1 VIRAELRTTP
11 PVPTTEAPS
20 LFPYRV
26 RPGQDSILREVGEV
40 SRRGGPLLINAPTGS
55 GKTVAVL
62 AALLEHAEAADH
74 KILYLVRTH
83 SQEVQVL
90 QEVRAIDHRLAHP
103 VLAVGLAGRARRC
116 FLLENVSEIKGA
128 TAEEHGKLCAD
139 RKRATERAMRGE
151 APVAPPPDLPEG
163 GEIDLAD
170 LDGCPYYARVL
181 GADLESLGERFR
193 TKLPTPH
200 EFEEYAREEN
210 LCAYEL
216 AKRLLPD
223 ARVVTAPYSF
233 FFHPFIRRALFDWM
247 RLAPERLDLVV
258 DEAHN
263 LPNHLRELTTVAL
276 PQESVRR
283 ARAEIAERGDF
294 QLPDGPSASRFLDLV
309 GAAVEELI
317 HALAREDD
325 AVLPPSVFEDALL
338 TALGGTSHRL
348 DTWLGALATWG
359 ENLRDER
366 RRERRLPR
374 SWVHTVALTLLSWPQ
389 LEPPGY
395 VKVATRLPRPALEA
409 YSLDASVPARPILD
423 CHLSVHLSGTL
434 APLDEYRDSLGL
446 GTNARLLDVP
456 SHFPPE
462 HRRILY
468 DPTVTTRFEEV
479 RGDPRAIPHLA
490 DRLVE
495 VLQTLPVKTAVF
507 FPSFDLLQKVLA
519 AGLQSQLPGNVFIE
533 YSKMPTGDLWRSI
546 EGWKKDPEGTILL
559 GVAGGRLSEG
569 IDYPDEELEA
579 VVLVGIPYPRPTAKH
594 EALRQFLDRTTGRG
608 WQYTVEAPAERA
620 ILQAFGRMIRSEHDR
635 GIAILLDR
643 RATAFA
649 DHLPGLEPIGPD
661 LAKVTAEF
669 YGRRARWSPTPR
681 RAAPPGTPETAE
693 EKL

>member
-1 VIRAELRTTP
+1 M
-11 PVPTTEAPS
+11 
-20 LFPYRV
+20 
-26 RPGQDSILREVGEV
+26 RPGQDAILREVATIAD
-40 SRRGGPLLINAPTGS
+40 RGGPLLLNAPTGS
-55 GKTVAVL
+55 GKTVAVI
-62 AALLEHAEAADH
+62 APLLEHAEAADH
-74 KILYLVRTH
+74 KVLYLVRTH

-90 QEVRAIDHRLAHP
+90 HETRAIGHRLERP
-103 VLAVGLAGRARRC
+103 ILAVGLAGRARRC
-116 FLLENVSEIKGA
+116 FLLENVAEIKGA

-139 RKRATERAMRGE
+139 RKRATERAMQGE
-151 APVAPPPDLPEG
+151 APTAPPPDLPEG

-181 GADLESLGERFR
+181 QADLETLGERFR
-193 TKLPTPH
+193 AKLPSPH
-200 EFEEYAREEN
+200 EFEAYAREEN

-216 AKRLLPD
+216 AKRLLPE
-223 ARVVTAPYSF
+223 ARVVTAPYAF
-233 FFHPFIRRALFDWM
+233 FFHPYIRRALFDWM
-247 RLAPERLDLVV
+247 RIGPERLDLVV

-263 LPNHLRELTTVAL
+263 LPNHLRDLATVAL

-283 ARAEIAERGDF
+283 ARAEISERGDF

-325 AVLPPSVFEDALL
+325 AVLPPSIFEEALL

-389 LEPPGY
+389 LEPPAY

-409 YSLDASVPARPILD
+409 YALDASVPARPISE

-434 APLDEYRDSLGL
+434 APLEEYRDSLGL
-446 GTNARLLDVP
+446 GAAARLVDVP
-456 SHFPPE
+456 PHFPPE
-462 HRRILY
+462 NRKFLY
-468 DPTVTTRFEEV
+468 DATVTTRFEEL
-479 RGDPRAIPHLA
+479 RADPRAIPRLA

-495 VLQTLPVKTAVF
+495 VLQALPVKTAVF
-507 FPSFDLLQKVLA
+507 FPSFDLLQRVLE

-559 GVAGGRLSEG
+559 GVAGGRLAEG

-579 VVLVGIPYPRPTAKH
+579 VVLVGIPYPRPTAKR
-594 EALRQFLDRTTGRG
+594 EALRRFLDQTTNRG
-608 WQYTVEAPAERA
+608 WQYTVEAPAQRA
-620 ILQAFGRMIRSEHDR
+620 ILQACGRMIRSEHDR
-635 GIAILLDR
+635 GIAIVLDR

-649 DHLPGLEPIGPD
+649 SILPGLAPIDD
-661 LAKVTAEF
+661 LPRLTSEF
-669 YGRRARWSPTPR
+669 YGRRARWAPTPKH
-681 RAAPPGTPETAE
+681 APPSTGASPAGE
-693 EKL
+693 